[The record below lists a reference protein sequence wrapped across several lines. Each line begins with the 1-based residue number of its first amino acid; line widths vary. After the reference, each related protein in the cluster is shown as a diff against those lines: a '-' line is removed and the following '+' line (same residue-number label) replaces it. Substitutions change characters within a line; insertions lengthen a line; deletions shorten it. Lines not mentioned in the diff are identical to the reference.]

1 MTKTALRDKGGAEFD
16 FKKTSNTVPLDN
28 PALSQRCMVQMEA
41 QPGGHTVSWKA
52 ALGSLLSK
60 RYLKWSPRG
69 MCPELVL
76 SDISISHLDDGREST
91 LMKFADSSQPGWMA
105 SGMWDGIRIQNDLDA
120 VEQGCGEAERE
131 GRRER
136 EGHGKSSI
144 FKKEKENELI
154 QNRD

>member
-1 MTKTALRDKGGAEFD
+1 MTKTALRDKGGEEFD

-28 PALSQRCMVQMEA
+28 PA

-52 ALGSLLSK
+52 ALGGLLSK

-69 MCPELVL
+69 MGPELVL

-105 SGMWDGIRIQNDLDA
+105 SGMWDGIRIQNHLDA

-144 FKKEKENELI
+144 FKKEKEN
-154 QNRD
+154 